1 MGLMHSF
8 QVRDYEHD
16 WKINPQHPPIVS
28 YELVFEAL
36 CYSVSRSS
44 KTWIVLCLYSKG
56 VNPFHKMNTKRLKA
70 PILGKQ
76 ICYKMKIPTKNQ
88 RFHFCARWMSKSCT
102 KCAKFDIP
110 LKNDATSVYCNFKFF
125 INWGSFGILHCFM
138 ISHVS
143 NLSILLL
150 VLVIL
155 ILIWIINSFKKKD
168 ESFFLDWRSLKKS

>member
-1 MGLMHSF
+1 MNMIGKLTLSTHQSLVTNWYLKHCVIVLADLQKLELYYVYIQKGWILF
-8 QVRDYEHD
+8 IKLIQKD
-16 WKINPQHPPIVS
+16 WKHLFWANKFV
-28 YELVFEAL
+28 
-36 CYSVSRSS
+36 
-44 KTWIVLCLYSKG
+44 
-56 VNPFHKMNTKRLKA
+56 TKWKY
-70 PILGKQ
+70 Q
-76 ICYKMKIPTKNQ
+76 TKNQ
-88 RFHFCARWMSKSCT
+88 RFHFCARWISKSCT

-143 NLSILLL
+143 NLSMLLL

-155 ILIWIINSFKKKD
+155 ILIWIRNSFKKQD